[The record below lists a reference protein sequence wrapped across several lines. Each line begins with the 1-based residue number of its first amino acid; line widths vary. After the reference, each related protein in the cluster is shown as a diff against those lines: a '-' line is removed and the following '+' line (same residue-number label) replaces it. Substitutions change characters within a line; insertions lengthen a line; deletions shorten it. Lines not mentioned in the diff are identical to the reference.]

1 MKKIIHKEVIN
12 MKEKEF
18 KEEFIKKLKQVTD
31 KYLILEEHIDS
42 LFIPI
47 KKSNLDYSINSIHRL
62 SEELHNTIKDLEI
75 FYNNNEDQISKIRAS
90 KNHSFQY
97 KVCRDCGEEI
107 ADNEQDKLY
116 EFETQP
122 ICEKCIEKTK

>member
-12 MKEKEF
+12 MKEEEF

-47 KKSNLDYSINSIHRL
+47 KKSNIDYSINSIHRL

-116 EFETQP
+116 EFETQH